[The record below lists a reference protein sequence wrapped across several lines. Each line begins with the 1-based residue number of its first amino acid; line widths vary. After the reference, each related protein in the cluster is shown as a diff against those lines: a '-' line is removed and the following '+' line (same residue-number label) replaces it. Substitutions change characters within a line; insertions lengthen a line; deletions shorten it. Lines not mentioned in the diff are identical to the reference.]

1 MPSFSLTDNLGNPVQ
16 NVKVDWTSLSSLFN
30 YVKAE
35 VLHLIVAPDF
45 LARTNE
51 TLTQAAPNPLQFQ
64 LSAGP
69 GFQLGN
75 TVPEITITPGA
86 AVLVVVNTTANSG
99 LITGDPFHAPA
110 TVPANTG
117 YVGMSITGTLDPGVS
132 ETVGNLTFGMDQS
145 MSLSLAFY
153 KAFPTDNSQPTL
165 GDATGQMLSGF
176 VIPAHLSDLDQLQVN
191 DVCSVSGQGTLTVSG
206 SFDVAIPT
214 NPLAAVNLPLGIGT
228 IDIQDGVMAGVSAS
242 FALTGSYQIRA
253 RRTAA
258 DAIELSF
265 LQERGTSFQADFS
278 VSAGVSATLGTS
290 TTDLLGTLL
299 GAIATGK
306 PDKTILDGLS
316 SDEIADFNA
325 AIQAGVQH
333 SLLASVDLA
342 LSSTT
347 DDQPTFQYEIR
358 PNLLEPAGRNAL
370 ERAFKGD
377 LSQLTILEASAQ
389 ADGTIAPGI
398 RLLNSVLTRT
408 RSSGVA
414 LKVNL
419 LGIVNL
425 ISLSKLIR
433 QCEFLTEPA
442 SGDLVIKET
451 VQSERISAITK
462 PFDRQ
467 QALLKALFDSSMVTT
482 TYIASKAVSMPT
494 LECES
499 MHFAANENT
508 AKQTMADYLN
518 WFVAVSLAGQ
528 DWRAQAV
535 NQFTA
540 GGRSTCLVRAKFDDA
555 ACEALFFD
563 PGGNLRAR
571 PEYLEIGREA
581 MMALLDPDANDIDAL
596 RRGLLADPHT
606 WSRALSIG
614 PSPGLSELL
623 PLSSSD
629 PRLQVVLQD
638 VIGDIYDIV
647 WWADSMV
654 KAGQGLRQVRT
665 FLAGRDPATL
675 AGDQAFDQQRA
686 NLQNLMAGVVK
697 DSKARFSEPWGLVCL
712 FSAAGSRQSY
722 GQLVVG
728 KLKLELTHGAPARA
742 AGR

>member
-1 MPSFSLTDNLGNPVQ
+1 MPTFSLTDNLGNPVQ

-45 LARTNE
+45 LARRDE
-51 TLTQAAPNPLQFQ
+51 TLTQAAPKPLQFQ
-64 LSAGP
+64 FSAGP
-69 GFQLGN
+69 GFQLGS

-86 AVLVVVNTTANSG
+86 AVLVVVNTTAKSG
-99 LITGDPFHAPA
+99 LIAGDPFHAPA

-117 YVGMSITGTLDPGVS
+117 YVGMSITGSLDPGVS
-132 ETVGNLTFGMDQS
+132 ETVGDLTFGMDKS
-145 MSLSLAFY
+145 TSVSLAFY
-153 KAFPTDNSQPTL
+153 KAFPTDSSQPTL
-165 GDATGQMLSGF
+165 GDATGRMLSGF
-176 VIPAHLSDLDQLQVN
+176 VIPARLSDLDQLQVN
-191 DVCSVSGQGTLTVSG
+191 DVCSASGQGTLTVSG
-206 SFDVAIPT
+206 SFDVSIPT
-214 NPLAAVNLPLGIGT
+214 NPLATVNLPLGIGT

-242 FALTGSYQIRA
+242 FALSGSYQIRA

-258 DAIELSF
+258 DVIELSY
-265 LQERGTSFQADFS
+265 LQERGTSLQTDFS
-278 VSAGVSATLGTS
+278 VSAGASATLGT
-290 TTDLLGTLL
+290 TDLLATLL

-306 PDKTILDGLS
+306 PDKTMLDGLS
-316 SDEIADFNA
+316 DDEISGFND
-325 AIQAGVQH
+325 AIKEGVNH
-333 SLLASVDLA
+333 SLQASVDLA

-358 PNLLEPAGRNAL
+358 PSLLEPAGRSAL

-377 LSQLTILEASAQ
+377 LSQLTALEAARQ

-398 RLLNSVLTRT
+398 RLLNSVLTKTRT
-408 RSSGVA
+408 AGVA
-414 LKVNL
+414 FKVNL

-451 VQSERISAITK
+451 VQSERISAITE
-462 PFDRQ
+462 PFNRQ
-467 QALLKALFDSSMVTT
+467 EALRKALFDSSMVTT
-482 TYIASKAVSMPT
+482 TYIASKAVSMPS
-494 LECES
+494 LQCES
-499 MHFAANENT
+499 MHFAENQNT
-508 AKQTMADYLN
+508 SKQTMADYLN

-528 DWRAQAV
+528 DWRAQVV
-535 NQFTA
+535 NEFTA
-540 GGRSTCLVRAKFDDA
+540 GGRSTCLVRVKFDDA

-563 PGGNLRAR
+563 SGGNLRAR

-581 MMALLDPDANDIDAL
+581 MIALLDPDASDIDGL
-596 RRGLLADPHT
+596 RRDLLADPHT

-629 PRLQVVLQD
+629 PRLQVALQD

-647 WWADSMV
+647 WWADAMV

-665 FLAGRDPATL
+665 FLADRDPATL
-675 AGDQAFDQQRA
+675 AGDEAFAQQRA

-697 DSKARFSEPWGLVCL
+697 DSRARFSEPWGLVCL

-722 GQLVVG
+722 GKLVAG
-728 KLKLELTHGAPARA
+728 KLKLELTHGAPVRA

>member
-1 MPSFSLTDNLGNPVQ
+1 MPGFSLTDNLGDPVQ
-16 NVKVDWTSLSSLFN
+16 DVKVDWTSLSSLFN

-45 LARTNE
+45 LARKDE

-69 GFQLGN
+69 GFQLGSAN
-75 TVPEITITPGA
+75 PEITVNPGA

-99 LITGDPFHAPA
+99 LIADDPFQAPA

-117 YVGMSITGTLDPGVS
+117 YVGMSFTGTLDPGVTES
-132 ETVGNLTFGMDQS
+132 VGDLTFGMDKS
-145 MSLSLAFY
+145 ASVSLAFY
-153 KAFPTDNSQPTL
+153 KAFATDRSQPTL
-165 GDATGQMLSGF
+165 GDATGQMLSDF

-191 DVCSVSGQGTLTVSG
+191 DVCSASGAGTLTVSG
-206 SFDVAIPT
+206 IFNVAIPT
-214 NPLAAVNLPLGIGT
+214 NPLASVNLPLDIGT
-228 IDIQDGVMAGVSAS
+228 IDIQDGVMAGISAS
-242 FALTGSYQIRA
+242 FTLSGSYQIRA
-253 RRTAA
+253 RRTAS
-258 DAIELSF
+258 DVIELSF
-265 LQERGTSFQADFS
+265 LKERGTSFQPDVS
-278 VSAGVSATLGTS
+278 LSAGATAMLG
-290 TTDLLGTLL
+290 TTDLLSTLL
-299 GAIATGK
+299 GVIARGK
-306 PDKTILDGLS
+306 PDQTILQGLS
-316 SDEIADFNA
+316 DDEIADFNA

-342 LSSTT
+342 LSPAT
-347 DDQPTFQYEIR
+347 DDQAAFQYEVR
-358 PNLLEPAGRNAL
+358 PNLLEPAGRSAL
-370 ERAFKGD
+370 ERALKGD
-377 LSQLTILEASAQ
+377 LSQLTVLEASAQ

-398 RLLNSVLTRT
+398 RLLNSVLSRM
-408 RSSGVA
+408 RSSGVT
-414 LKVNL
+414 LRVNL

-425 ISLSKLIR
+425 VSLSKLIR

-451 VQSERISAITK
+451 AQSERISAITE
-462 PFDRQ
+462 PFNRQ
-467 QALLKALFDSSMVTT
+467 EALRKALFDSSMVTT
-482 TYIASKAVSMPT
+482 TYIASKAVSLPS
-494 LECES
+494 LQCES
-499 MHFAANENT
+499 MHFAENENT
-508 AKQTMADYLN
+508 SKQTIADYLN
-518 WFVAVSLAGQ
+518 WFVAVSLAGP
-528 DWRAQAV
+528 DWRAEVV

-540 GGRSTCLVRAKFDDA
+540 GGRSTCLVRATFDDA

-563 PGGNLRAR
+563 SGGNLRAR

-581 MMALLDPDANDIDAL
+581 MMALLDPDASDIDGL
-596 RRGLLADPHT
+596 RRDLLAGPHT

-614 PSPGLSELL
+614 PSPGLRDLL

-665 FLAGRDPATL
+665 FLAGRNPAAL
-675 AGDQAFDQQRA
+675 AGDNAFAQQRA

-697 DSKARFSEPWGLVCL
+697 DSRARFSEPWGLVCL
-712 FSAAGSRQSY
+712 FSAAGSQQSY
-722 GQLVVG
+722 GKLVAG
-728 KLKLELTHGAPARA
+728 KLALELTHGAPARA